1 MTIRSLHLPVVLL
14 IGFIMLTTLSGC
26 ATVDQNIDLN
36 YAPFDRS
43 FGRNSGDII
52 VSRVDAQKIS
62 KNSRGEWIVGSLN
75 NVHGVHQAD
84 ILSDRRV
91 DDWITEA
98 LLLELKHAGYTVSY
112 SAKIPSSTGLGIL
125 VSEIN
130 SLLRVNQGTVS
141 ADVRHELKFN
151 VDIFLNGFKVKSLT
165 VASRNSK
172 TLPLST
178 SKEEKEKIM
187 LQSLQDAVQQIIPE
201 ITTITGQK

>member
-1 MTIRSLHLPVVLL
+1 MTIRSLRLPVVLL
-14 IGFIMLTTLSGC
+14 SGFIILSNLSGC
-26 ATVDQNIDLN
+26 ATIDQNIDLN
-36 YAPFDRS
+36 YTRFDRS
-43 FGRNSGDII
+43 FGRNSGDIV
-52 VSRVDAQKIS
+52 VSRVDAQNIS
-62 KNSRGEWIVGSLN
+62 KNSSGEWIVGSLN

-91 DDWITEA
+91 DDWITDA

-112 SAKIPSSTGLGIL
+112 IAKIPSSTGLGIL

-151 VDIFLNGFKVKSLT
+151 VDIFLNGFKTKSLT

-172 TLPLST
+172 TLPLTT
-178 SKEEKEKIM
+178 SKEEQEKIM
-187 LQSLQDAVQQIIPE
+187 LQSLQDAVQQVIPE